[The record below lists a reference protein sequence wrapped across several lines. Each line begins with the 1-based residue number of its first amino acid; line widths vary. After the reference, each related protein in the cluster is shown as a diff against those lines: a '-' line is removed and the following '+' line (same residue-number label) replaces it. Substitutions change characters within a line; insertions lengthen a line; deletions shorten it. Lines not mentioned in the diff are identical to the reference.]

1 MGEAMSLTDDER
13 ARWRELNRE
22 RRANMTDR
30 ALMLEVLERQDAI
43 AHLLSSALADM
54 QAAKREANDARKI
67 SSTALY
73 AVRHDT
79 SPSMPAF
86 RASDDE
92 PTEPGR

>member
-1 MGEAMSLTDDER
+1 VGETVSLSDDER

-22 RRANMTDR
+22 RRANMTSDQR
-30 ALMLEVLERQDAI
+30 QMEILERLDALT
-43 AHLLSSALADM
+43 HLLSGALAEM

-79 SPSMPAF
+79 SPNMPAF
-86 RASDDE
+86 RTSDDE